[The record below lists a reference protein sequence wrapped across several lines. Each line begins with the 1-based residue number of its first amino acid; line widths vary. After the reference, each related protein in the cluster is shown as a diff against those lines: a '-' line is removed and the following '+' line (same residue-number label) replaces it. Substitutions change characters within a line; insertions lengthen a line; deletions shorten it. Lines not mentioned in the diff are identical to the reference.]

1 MTVTL
6 ADKMDKYSSLVTQQE
21 VGDLL
26 WRRQIEVEMEK
37 CMNLTLGEKIKK
49 ALDRIDEKLNV
60 ILKMMGIWK
69 TFQEVM
75 KE

>member
-6 ADKMDKYSSLVTQQE
+6 VDKMDKYSSLITQQE
-21 VGDLL
+21 VRDLL

-37 CMNLTLGEKIKK
+37 CMNLTLGEKKKK

-60 ILKMMGIWK
+60 ILKMMGIRK